1 MQRYWDLSEKE
12 RAELSD
18 ADMSA
23 YEKIELMERGLVVP
37 PEPEYEDV
45 VEVVIP
51 TYKVYKLT
59 YNSRYNGLPILFKEL
74 ETAEEAAAAL
84 RGGMTHEADYNTG
97 KSFVKAIE
105 EISITTETVCEESD
119 INKSRSALAEA
130 KAAKSRNDIKRRE
143 YQDAVSKLSE
153 ALTEMRN
160 DRYECQSLLQQ
171 LKAIK
176 DVWEDYVETCGGDR
190 SVAYKFLRKAYD
202 LEDIEQMREWLDVGV
217 LPIIEAAS
225 KEEDDD

>member
-84 RGGMTHEADYNTG
+84 RGGMTHETDYNTG

-105 EISITTETVCEESD
+105 EISITTETVCEETD

-130 KAAKSRNDIKRRE
+130 KAARSRNDIKRRE

-160 DRYECQSLLQQ
+160 DRYECQGILQR
-171 LKAIK
+171 LTKMKA
-176 DVWEDYVETCGGDR
+176 VWEDYVKTCGGDR
-190 SVAYKFLRKAYD
+190 NVAYKFLRKAYD
-202 LEDIEQMREWLDVGV
+202 LEDIEQMREWLDVGC
-217 LPIIEAAS
+217 LTNY
-225 KEEDDD
+225 